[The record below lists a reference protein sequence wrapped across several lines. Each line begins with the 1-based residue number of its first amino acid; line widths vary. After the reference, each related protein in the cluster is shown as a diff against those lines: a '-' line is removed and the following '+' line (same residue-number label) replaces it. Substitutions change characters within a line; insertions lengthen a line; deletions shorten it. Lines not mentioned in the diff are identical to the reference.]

1 MNAPTEKLDRT
12 KYFGSSDCGPIL
24 GLSDW
29 KSELRCYQLK
39 VGEVTEDETDLA
51 KYKIFRRGRLLEPVI
66 IKMAQEDYGLQV
78 TKTSPLE
85 DPNRYTHPEYD
96 WMKSEVDFE
105 FTVTPEL
112 VELCEGLIDPALIG
126 TTQNGE
132 CKSVSPFASDVF
144 GDMFTEEVPAIY
156 AAQAMFSMMVTGRQ
170 FCLFAVLVG
179 SDNLNLYGVRRD
191 DETIAGILDRV
202 LAFWHCVQHRIPPD
216 PSNMGD
222 VLSLMYRMKGR
233 PIEATPAIAD
243 TVAKLKQIKSS
254 IKAFEADEE
263 QLKFEIGA
271 FLFHNL
277 KELNATNPKVT
288 LEDDTRLVFSG
299 RDLLTWKQQ
308 ETVRL
313 DSKALKEN
321 DAAIWNRFAKT
332 SSSRV
337 MRIK

>member
-1 MNAPTEKLDRT
+1 MNDIDRST
-12 KYFGSSDCGPIL
+12 YLGGSDAASIL
-24 GLSDW
+24 GVSKWRTPL
-29 KSELRCYQLK
+29 ETYLRK
-39 VGEVTEDETDLA
+39 IGESVEDESDA
-51 KYKIFRRGRLLEPVI
+51 QRNKILRRGKILEPI
-66 IKMAQEDYGLQV
+66 IIDMAIDEYGLQV
-78 TKTSPLE
+78 TKRSPP
-85 DPNRYTHPEYD
+85 DAPNRYTHPQHS
-96 WMKSEVDFE
+96 WMKAEIDFE
-105 FTVTPEL
+105 FLVTPEI
-112 VELCEGLIDPALIG
+112 VEYCEGLIDPALIG
-126 TTQNGE
+126 TIQNGE
-132 CKSVSPFASDVF
+132 VKSSSPFVSDQW
-144 GDMFTEEVPAIY
+144 GEDLTEEISIDY
-156 AAQAMFSMMVTGRQ
+156 AAQSTHGLLVTDRQ
-170 FCLFAVLVG
+170 FCLYTVLVG
-179 SDNLNLYGVRRD
+179 SDNLLLYGVRRD
-191 DETIAGILDRV
+191 DETIAGMLEREIE
-202 LAFWHCVQHRIPPD
+202 FWHCVQNRIPPD

-277 KELNATNPKVT
+277 KELNASNPKVT
-288 LEDDTRLVFSG
+288 LEDDTRLVFAG

-321 DAAIWNRFAKT
+321 DAAIWSRFAKT

-337 MRIK
+337 MRLK